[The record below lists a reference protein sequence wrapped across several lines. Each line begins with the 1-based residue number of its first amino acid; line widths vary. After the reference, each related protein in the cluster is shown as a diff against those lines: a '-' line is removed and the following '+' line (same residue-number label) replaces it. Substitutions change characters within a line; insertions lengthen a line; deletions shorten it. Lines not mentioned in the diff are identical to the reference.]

1 MSSLP
6 IGLVTFLFCDI
17 EGNTRFWEEF
27 PQEMKTVRT
36 KYANL
41 LHQKITEQGGV
52 IYDEVGDVYQAA
64 FATASTALQSAL
76 AIQQAISE
84 DTTTQL
90 NPGLRLALYTNPAQR
105 RRQSYSSLLLN
116 RVARFM
122 EAGHNG
128 QILLTAATAEQLKGT
143 LAEGVELYDLGEHKI
158 KDLARPEHIFQVASP
173 ELANNALPLKT
184 LSRRP
189 NNFPPQASAFIGRA
203 GVIEE
208 IVELVK
214 AERFVILSG
223 PGGTGK
229 TRLSLEVAAEILQ
242 DFADGVFY
250 VELSASE
257 DLNTTIAERLEV
269 APSNLESWLQARE
282 LLLVLDNIDQ
292 STNAKF
298 IHNILIFSPK
308 VKILAT
314 SRATKGL
321 EEGQYYIVP
330 PLKLPDPLNL
340 PEFDLLAQN
349 EAVKLFALWARQAK
363 ASFGL
368 TEENATQVAE
378 ICETLEGIPLAIEL
392 AAARIRQF
400 ALNQL
405 LVTLNWRTKLVK
417 DEPGLSKREQT
428 VKSTIGWSY
437 ELLEESERQ
446 LFRRLAVFEG
456 GWQQAAAEV
465 VTGAGNTPTPVG
477 GRLSIL
483 VDLGLAIMF
492 ETADGQARFSMLDTI
507 RGYALERLAESGE
520 VEHVQ
525 QRHASYYLELSRQ
538 ELSPAHFQRDHANFR
553 AALNWWRASG
563 NKTELE
569 PLEKLMN

>member
-6 IGLVTFLFCDI
+6 TGLVTFLFCDI
-17 EGNTRFWEEF
+17 EGNSGFWEEF
-27 PQEMKTVRT
+27 PQEMKAVRA
-36 KYANL
+36 KYASL
-41 LHQKITEQGGV
+41 LHQKIAEQGGV
-52 IYDEVGDVYQAA
+52 IFDEAGDVYQAA
-64 FATASTALQSAL
+64 FPTASTALQSAL
-76 AIQQAISE
+76 AIQQTINQ
-84 DTTTQL
+84 DTTSQL
-90 NPGLRLALYTNPAQR
+90 NPGLRMALYTSLAQR

-122 EAGHNG
+122 ETGYNG

-158 KDLARPEHIFQVASP
+158 KDLARPEYIFQVASP

-189 NNFPPQASAFIGRA
+189 NNFPPQPSAFIGRA
-203 GVIEE
+203 GVVEE

-214 AERFVILSG
+214 MERFIILSG

-229 TRLSLEVAAEILQ
+229 TRLSLEVAAEVLH

-257 DLNTTIAERLEV
+257 NLNTAIAEHLEV
-269 APSNLESWLQARE
+269 SPQNLESWLQERE
-282 LLLVLDNIDQ
+282 LMLVLDNIDQ
-292 STNAKF
+292 TANAKF
-298 IHNILIFSPK
+298 IHNLLIFSPK

-314 SRATKGL
+314 SRVAKGL
-321 EEGQYYIVP
+321 EEGHYYAVP
-330 PLKLPDPLNL
+330 PLKLPDLINL

-349 EAVKLFALWARQAK
+349 EAVKLFVMWARQAK
-363 ASFGL
+363 ASFEL
-368 TEENATQVAE
+368 TAENAGQVAE

-400 ALNQL
+400 ELYQL

-417 DEPGLSKREQT
+417 DEAGLTKREQT
-428 VKSTIGWSY
+428 VKGTIGWSY

-465 VTGAGNTPTPVG
+465 VTGSGSTPTPVG

-520 VEHVQ
+520 VEQVQ
-525 QRHASYYLELSRQ
+525 QRHAGYYLELSRQ
-538 ELSPAHFQRDHANFR
+538 ELSTLHAQRDHANFR
-553 AALNWWRASG
+553 TALNWWRVSG
-563 NKTELE
+563 NKAELE
-569 PLEKLMN
+569 FLEKLV